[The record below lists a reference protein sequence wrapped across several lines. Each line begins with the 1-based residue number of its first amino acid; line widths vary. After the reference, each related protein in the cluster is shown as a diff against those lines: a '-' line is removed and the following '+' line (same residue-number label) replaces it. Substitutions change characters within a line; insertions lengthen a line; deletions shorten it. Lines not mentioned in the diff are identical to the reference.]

1 MRVLPKLTKQSHTTT
16 RFQRLER
23 DAWLLRTTTQPLPQD
38 EQNPK
43 PLVYEKPR
51 HLPSDFSVLGAE
63 QAHLKPQQANTVLC
77 TILQQLAHVWSPFQD
92 MVNKDLNISN

>member
-1 MRVLPKLTKQSHTTT
+1 MRVLQKLTKQSHTTT

-23 DAWLLRTTTQPLPQD
+23 DTWLLHTTTQPVLQD

-51 HLPSDFSVLGAE
+51 HLPSDFRVLEAE
-63 QAHLKPQQANTVLC
+63 QANLKPQQANIVLC
-77 TILQQLAHVWSPFQD
+77 TILQKLAHVWSPFQD
-92 MVNKDLNISN
+92 MVNKDLKISN